1 MKYVVI
7 GVILGFVFLLWCCL
21 RVASRDDDLNGRG

>member
-1 MKYVVI
+1 MKYVLTGAGLV
-7 GVILGFVFLLWCCL
+7 FVFLLWCCL